1 MSDLERAKEL
11 EMAWYDYCVTN
22 RIIAYGEVPELTE
35 EQIEAHC
42 KEQYEKDIKR
52 IRSKYSKER
61 RK

>member
-52 IRSKYSKER
+52 IRSK
-61 RK
+61 